1 MKTIT
6 ATVAAIALLAAGSAM
21 AGKLQ
26 EDGCMSC
33 HNGKLAPSF
42 KDVNAKIKGDPKIVA
57 EVLEKGSKTGQYPGV
72 IMKMMPPQVSHKGD
86 AAELAKEIAA
96 QK

>member
-1 MKTIT
+1 MKFIT
-6 ATVAAIALLAAGSAM
+6 AAVAAVALIGAGSAM

-26 EDGCMSC
+26 DDGCLSC

-42 KDVNAKIKGDPKIVA
+42 KDVNAVIKGDAAIVKA
-57 EVLEKGSKTGQYPGV
+57 TLEKGAKTGKYTGV
-72 IMKMMPPQVSHKGD
+72 VMKMMPPQASHVGD